1 MMKKRAKIRISGAR
15 ARRLYRRFI
24 AFLGLTALY
33 SLTFSAADAFSID
46 WLFGI
51 LLLIGAAIGLCIG
64 FFKMRDKR
72 KAERR
77 MQIITEAEELHP
89 EMSPEER
96 CEVSLR
102 LRHKEMR
109 LESLLYLCFAAASF
123 GWCCLLHAFDTGL
136 FGLAVLI
143 AACGV
148 PLVISLGLFL
158 ASFANG
164 DPTEYMERLS
174 DVKTRDLLER
184 LKRPDRRSERNLAEV
199 ITISDA
205 DFPETGRDGG
215 AYVREALSGYHFV
228 SWLAFGF
235 FVVFPLV
242 LCIFVFVMQFVPFLL
257 FFGMIA
263 AFSISIW
270 FYLEYMTDGMVVSPF
285 RLLYWLIRSRTGAC
299 GVSKDAVVAFS
310 RYEDKQGVMEVC
322 FDRAGTYWVKWRD
335 TYNGFRQLLLSAE
348 SEVALV
354 TVGKRFLTVILK
366 EKETVSD
373 RGLFGTEAER
383 ATRQADGGS
392 ASSEKNAEI
401 KLLSSYE
408 ITKEAERRLKQMDPA
423 VRRETEREIREYLDL
438 SHLYVS
444 KTLANDHMT
453 RGQEAEYWRA
463 QNFHRSRL
471 IPNSE
476 LGSIESHVM
485 NKLHA
490 SREEIS
496 RMKKNPYAKSTFLTL
511 IIAAAVGIGGIVGTA
526 LIEKYTGAELGFLY
540 IIFGIVTSSLALAFG
555 NRLIN
560 MLRFRKLQRAYRNP
574 DYQENLIQSEVYKK
588 IYEQVQSEYDRSHN

>member
-1 MMKKRAKIRISGAR
+1 MKQKERIRLSGAR
-15 ARRLYRRFI
+15 VRRLYRRSI

-33 SLTFSAADAFSID
+33 SLTFAVADAFSID

-136 FGLAVLI
+136 FGKAILI
-143 AACGV
+143 IACGV
-148 PLVISLGLFL
+148 PLLISLGLFL
-158 ASFANG
+158 ASFGIG

-174 DVKTRDLLER
+174 DSKTRDLLER
-184 LKRPDRRSERNLAEV
+184 LKRPDCRSERNLAEV

-270 FYLEYMTDGMVVSPF
+270 FYLEYMTDGMVVSPL
-285 RLLYWLIRSRTGAC
+285 RLVYWLIRSRTGAC

-322 FDRAGTYWVKWRD
+322 FDRAGAYWVKWRD
-335 TYNGFRQLLLSAE
+335 TYNAFRERILAAE

-354 TVGKRFLTVILK
+354 TVGKRFLAVILK
-366 EKETVSD
+366 EKEAD
-373 RGLFGTEAER
+373 LFGTEAEE
-383 ATRQADGGS
+383 ANRQIDGES
-392 ASSEKNAEI
+392 ASFARNTEK

-408 ITKEAERRLKQMDPA
+408 ISEEAERRLKQMDPA
-423 VRRETEREIREYLDL
+423 VREKTEREIREYLDL

-444 KTLANDHMT
+444 KMLANEHMT
-453 RGQEAEYWRA
+453 RGQEAEYWRT
-463 QNFHRSRL
+463 QSLHMNRL

-496 RMKKNPYAKSTFLTL
+496 RMKKNPYAKITFLTL

-540 IIFGIVTSSLALAFG
+540 IIFGIAASSLALTFG
-555 NRLIN
+555 NRVVN

-588 IYEQVQSEYDRSHN
+588 IYEQVKSEYDRSHN

>member
-15 ARRLYRRFI
+15 ARRLYRRSI

-33 SLTFSAADAFSID
+33 SLTFAVADAFSGD
-46 WLFGI
+46 WYFG
-51 LLLIGAAIGLCIG
+51 LALLIGAAIGLCIG

-89 EMSPEER
+89 EMSAEER
-96 CEVSLR
+96 CEVGLR

-109 LESLLYLCFAAASF
+109 IESLLYLCFAAASF
-123 GWCCLLHAFDTGL
+123 GWCCLLHPIDEGPFWINVG
-136 FGLAVLI
+136 I
-143 AACGV
+143 ACGV
-148 PLVISLGLFL
+148 PLLISIGLLL

-164 DPTEYMERLS
+164 DPMEYMERLS
-174 DVKTRDLLER
+174 DSKTRDLLER

-199 ITISDA
+199 VTISDT
-205 DFPETGRDGG
+205 DFPETGKDGG

-270 FYLEYMTDGMVVSPF
+270 FYLEYMTDGMVVSPL
-285 RLLYWLIRSRTGAC
+285 RLVYWLIRSRTGVC
-299 GVSKDAVVAFS
+299 GVSKDAVVVFS

-354 TVGKRFLTVILK
+354 TVGKRFLAVILK
-366 EKETVSD
+366 EKETD
-373 RGLFGTEAER
+373 LPGTEAEEEN
-383 ATRQADGGS
+383 RQIGGES
-392 ASSEKNAEI
+392 ASSVPNTEK

-408 ITKEAERRLKQMDPA
+408 ITEEAERRLKQMDPA

-444 KTLANDHMT
+444 KTLANDHLT

-511 IIAAAVGIGGIVGTA
+511 IIVAAVGIGGIVGTA